1 MGRGVFENTA
11 YQLTI
16 RDRDGTKRVILVEL
30 VTFDPD
36 PWHGEHMVRLL
47 DLPGS
52 PMMLI
57 RARSV
62 VEATPA
68 DSVTVAR
75 VERARRQ
82 LERGEAD
89 APCAM
94 TQDDR
99 AETIRRH
106 PSAIRGLPTEARRQG
121 D

>member
-11 YQLTI
+11 YQFTI
-16 RDRDGTKRVILVEL
+16 RDRDGTERVILGEL

-36 PWHGEHMVRLL
+36 RWHGEHLVRLL

-52 PMMLI
+52 PMMFI

-62 VEATPA
+62 VDATPA

-75 VERARRQ
+75 VERARRL
-82 LERGEAD
+82 LERGDTD
-89 APCAM
+89 APCAT

-99 AETIRRH
+99 ADMIRRH
-106 PSAIRGLPTEARRQG
+106 PSAIRGLPTEVRRQG